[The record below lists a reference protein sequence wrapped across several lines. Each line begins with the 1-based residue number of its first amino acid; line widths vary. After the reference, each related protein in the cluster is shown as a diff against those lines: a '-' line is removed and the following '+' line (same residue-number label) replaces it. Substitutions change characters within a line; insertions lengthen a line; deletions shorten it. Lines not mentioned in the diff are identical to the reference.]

1 MMLMARVCEGNG
13 DGDVYDDSG
22 GYGDDYYSGEL
33 KEACL
38 NCVVGAIVI
47 KDADDILNN
56 FFTSLVLAFSKHL
69 LLLAISCIYSGELF
83 GWSVLSQLRIFD
95 ACSILF
101 LKGVSMTDNLFIKKH
116 LKHGKEVP
124 LVMLLIFS

>member
-1 MMLMARVCEGNG
+1 MMTMITMMTMMLMARVCEGNG

-56 FFTSLVLAFSKHL
+56 SLTSLVLAFSKHL
-69 LLLAISCIYSGELF
+69 LLLAISCIYSDELF
-83 GWSVLSQLRIFD
+83 GWSVSHSCASRR
-95 ACSILF
+95 LF
-101 LKGVSMTDNLFIKKH
+101 NTFPQRSFND
-116 LKHGKEVP
+116 
-124 LVMLLIFS
+124 

>member
-1 MMLMARVCEGNG
+1 MMTMITMMTMMLMARVCEGNG

-38 NCVVGAIVI
+38 NCVVGAIVV

-56 FFTSLVLAFSKHL
+56 SFIIHPQLPFGIFQTSENKRCAANIL
-69 LLLAISCIYSGELF
+69 Y
-83 GWSVLSQLRIFD
+83 QL
-95 ACSILF
+95 C
-101 LKGVSMTDNLFIKKH
+101 
-116 LKHGKEVP
+116 
-124 LVMLLIFS
+124 

>member
-1 MMLMARVCEGNG
+1 MMTMITMMTMMLMARVCEGNG

-56 FFTSLVLAFSKHL
+56 FLTSLVLAFSKHL
-69 LLLAISCIYSGELF
+69 LLLAISCIYSDELF
-83 GWSVLSQLRIFD
+83 VWSVSHSCASSTLVQYFSP
-95 ACSILF
+95 
-101 LKGVSMTDNLFIKKH
+101 
-116 LKHGKEVP
+116 EV
-124 LVMLLIFS
+124 FQ